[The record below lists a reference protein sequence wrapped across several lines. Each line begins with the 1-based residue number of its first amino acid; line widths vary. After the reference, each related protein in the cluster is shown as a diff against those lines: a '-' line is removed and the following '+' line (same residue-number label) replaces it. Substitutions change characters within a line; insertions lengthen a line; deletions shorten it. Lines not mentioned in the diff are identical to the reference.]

1 MKLNSIN
8 PKNNKIIHSWDIHN
22 DDEIELI
29 ISKSHSAFQK
39 WKDTEIT
46 FRLECI
52 KKISKLLRDRTKE
65 FGTLM
70 ANEMGKPLKQGI
82 AEVEKCAWLCDYYYE
97 NSEEQFS
104 EFVEKTYQRFQELY
118 NSQDKSLWDRI
129 KKDVDFLL
137 WNNM

>member
-8 PKNNKIIHSWDIHN
+8 PKNNKIIHSWDIYN
-22 DDEIELI
+22 DDEIDLI

-39 WKDTEIT
+39 WKDTKIT

-82 AEVEKCAWLCDYYYE
+82 GEVENVHGYVIIIMKIQKY
-97 NSEEQFS
+97 F
-104 EFVEKTYQRFQELY
+104 
-118 NSQDKSLWDRI
+118 
-129 KKDVDFLL
+129 
-137 WNNM
+137 